1 MRCPKCGFRQPIAG
15 SECLKCGVIFSRLTK
30 QSAAA
35 PILTSTMP
43 CEEKGL
49 LHGVFWPVAVVKK
62 YCDMIYNRVLSLIW
76 DELFRGENAYGQ
88 TANLAAFF
96 IVSAISL
103 VLYHFEEYAD
113 PVILGA
119 LFIYGFDYLRAKQK
133 FQSGRLR
140 EKLRLSKTDN
150 SLRVIKLS
158 SENRELHRFDLTKTE
173 IDHLFLSHFV
183 HLRGAFEH
191 AVGEAWRIQ
200 LSLKNGS
207 KIVVCQC
214 RELADAIKQGELLSG
229 ALQVPLGFGDDGD
242 VCGGDRVAGGGRFRE
257 HGPDKTGG
265 RNVKV
270 ALAQDGSAVHIQRER
285 SFSNLKPV
293 FGRLMEIS
301 GFFLFLLI
309 MAGVLKRFGMLLTF
323 LIGPWLG
330 LESRSLYLDLNFHGM
345 LAVFIPVW
353 EWIDL
358 FEYGIA
364 VGIIVC
370 RGWRL
375 LRPISIAIDGQRL
388 KVWIGGK
395 KAEVF
400 NMRELREPVLVR
412 KPEPAIFLHDNR
424 RSLKVENLFDAAE
437 QYELLRG
444 IHDARI
450 RYGDGGPQRSG
461 KMRQEP

>member
-30 QSAAA
+30 QPAAA
-35 PILTSTMP
+35 PILTAAMP

-49 LHGVFWPVAVVKK
+49 LHAVFRPVAMVKK

-76 DELFRGENAYGQ
+76 DELFRGENGYGQ
-88 TANLAAFF
+88 AANLAAFF

-113 PVILGA
+113 AVIIGA
-119 LFIYGFDYLRAKQK
+119 LFIYGVDYLRAKQK
-133 FQSGRLR
+133 FRSGGLR
-140 EKLRLSKTDN
+140 EKLSLSKTDN
-150 SLRVIKLS
+150 GLRVIQLS
-158 SENRELHRFDLTKTE
+158 PENRELHRFDLMKNE

-183 HLRGAFEH
+183 QLRGAFEH

-207 KIVVCQC
+207 KIVVYQC
-214 RELADAIKQGELLSG
+214 RELPDAIKQGELLSS
-229 ALQVPLGFGDDGD
+229 ALQVPLASGDGGD
-242 VCGGDRVAGGGRFRE
+242 ICWGDRVTGGATSRKRRHE
-257 HGPDKTGG
+257 KTRG

-270 ALAQDGSAVHIQRER
+270 ALAEGGSAVHIRRER
-285 SFSNLKPV
+285 SFSNLKPL

-309 MAGVLKRFGMLLTF
+309 MAAVLKRFGMLLTF

-330 LESRSLYLDLNFHGM
+330 LASRSFYLDLSFHGM
-345 LAVFIPVW
+345 LSVFIPVW
-353 EWIDL
+353 DWTDL

-375 LRPISIAIDGQRL
+375 LQPISIAIDDQRL
-388 KVWIGGK
+388 KVRISGK
-395 KAEVF
+395 MAEEF

-412 KPEPAIFLHDNR
+412 KPEPAIFLHDDR
-424 RSLKVENLFDAAE
+424 RSLKVANLFDAAE
-437 QYELLRG
+437 QYELMRG

-450 RYGDGGPQRSG
+450 RYSDGGPQRSG
-461 KMRQEP
+461 KMR